1 MDKDIEYYLN
11 LDWTLVEGTQNIY
24 KTDYMQNVEMLK
36 STRFEQTGVENCGL
50 YTVKTLAGGCVVG
63 VNNVKMAYLCI
74 VCICLKLRIN
84 R

>member
-1 MDKDIEYYLN
+1 MENKQKIDV
-11 LDWTLVEGTQNIY
+11 TNIY

-63 VNNVKMAYLCI
+63 VNNVK
-74 VCICLKLRIN
+74 KWRIYAQYVYV
-84 R
+84 